1 MKVLNWRTIYR
12 KPRTTQRNKE
22 HKVYPYLLKNLLIEK
37 ANQVWEI
44 DITYVPMRRGFMYLC
59 AIIDVHT
66 RLVVNWSLSNSM
78 TAQWCVSVVE
88 RAIEKYG
95 KPEII
100 NTDQGS
106 QFTSEEFTGLF
117 DENMKLSMDGKGRA
131 LDNIF
136 IERLWKSIIVPKI
149 KTSC

>member
-1 MKVLNWRTIYR
+1 
-12 KPRTTQRNKE
+12 
-22 HKVYPYLLKNLLIEK
+22 
-37 ANQVWEI
+37 
-44 DITYVPMRRGFMYLC
+44 
-59 AIIDVHT
+59 
-66 RLVVNWSLSNSM
+66 M

-88 RAIEKYG
+88 GAIEKYG

-136 IERLWKSIIVPKI
+136 IERLWKSVKYECVYLNVFEDGLELYEGLKNYFHFYNEIRGSINP
-149 KTSC
+149 